1 MLSKYKINLE
11 KSIAFPY
18 NKITI
23 ITEVFPLEK
32 SIKIKS
38 YRNTV
43 CQSC

>member
-1 MLSKYKINLE
+1 MLSKHKIILE
-11 KSIAFPY
+11 KLIAFPY

-38 YRNTV
+38 YGNIV
-43 CQSC
+43 CRSC